1 MKRTAAIMM
10 VLSIS
15 SILSA
20 GTTSIGSV
28 ISYGDL
34 QIDNHPVRTSGT
46 IFDGS
51 VIETGSSAISS
62 VDVRLNG
69 NARLTL
75 HSDSRGTIYR
85 DHLVLLRGEAE
96 LDAPPSFRTEVTG
109 LTISSSEP
117 RTSGLISIGRDGVV
131 NVSVQAGSFR
141 VSKDSG
147 LFLAQ
152 VSSQKALALSPAAS
166 GEWRVGNGW
175 GEGFEGDHDH
185 CYHDDDDRDCDHH
198 HHHHPSK

>member
-1 MKRTAAIMM
+1 MKKTAVIIM

-15 SILSA
+15 SFLSA
-20 GTTSIGSV
+20 GTASIGSV

-69 NARLTL
+69 NVRLTL
-75 HSDSRGTIYR
+75 HSGSRGTLYS
-85 DHLVLLRGEAE
+85 DHLVLFHGEAE

-131 NVSVQAGSFR
+131 NVSVQAGGFR

-152 VSSQKALALSPAAS
+152 VSSQKPLALSPAAS

-175 GEGFEGDHDH
+175 GEGFDGDHDH